1 VLLTVWYLYV
11 FLKTYSMNSVIG
23 IYEDHDAALSAIA
36 QLHDKGYPV
45 AQMTIMGLTE
55 TEVVDNELH
64 VMQKNPIKV
73 AGLGTGVALGTTVG
87 ILTGVGLF
95 AIPGLGVLFGAGALV
110 GAIAGFDFGLIGGG
124 IASVLASVGVKDE
137 IAEKYDT
144 LLKAGKFLVVAN
156 GSKEEVANAKKHL
169 HEHNSS
175 SELNV
180 Y

>member
-1 VLLTVWYLYV
+1 
-11 FLKTYSMNSVIG
+11 MNSAIG
-23 IYEDHDAALSAIA
+23 IYEDHDAALEAVA
-36 QLHDKGYPV
+36 KLNDRGYPV
-45 AQMTIMGLTE
+45 SQLSIMGLTE
-55 TEVVDNELH
+55 TEVLDNEMR
-64 VMQKNPIKV
+64 VTQKSPVKV

-137 IAEKYDT
+137 IAEKYDR
-144 LLKAGKFLVVAN
+144 LLKAGKYLVIAH
-156 GSKEEVANAKKHL
+156 GTKEEVENAKKHL
-169 HEHNSS
+169 HEHSTH
-175 SELNV
+175 SEVNL